1 MWKIYEMETSS
12 LSDNF
17 QTTDMFTQKQKYGVR
32 RWKKYWRK
40 TSTVARAGREEGI
53 LNEKGRS

>member
-1 MWKIYEMETSS
+1 METSS